1 MEHFLLLQFVLG
13 IKVGEK
19 YGWFGFLFLLVLF
32 RKNNIELVNLK
43 KNEFIFC
50 FFFKCLFE
58 NGFKKNSNLKEK
70 NSTTT
75 TTITTPKR

>member
-43 KNEFIFC
+43 K
-50 FFFKCLFE
+50 K
-58 NGFKKNSNLKEK
+58 
-70 NSTTT
+70 
-75 TTITTPKR
+75 